1 MIYAYWKFAIAPGYE
16 NNWQKVLVSGIDIS
30 AKKKMEFALQESE
43 KTLRAII
50 QASPIGIGMV
60 KDRILLWANPPF
72 FEVLGHKDT
81 ELLNQSLTKL
91 YQNSEEALSAG
102 QKLYSQVN
110 EFGLGSSELKF
121 TKSNGDYVECLVM
134 AKAIDPSAPESGQIL
149 ALMDITERKSNEEQK
164 KLIDQLTIETEI
176 KKNEAIQLI
185 DKSALLASI
194 GVIAGGITHEINQ
207 PLNAI
212 RMGADGILYWDKQH
226 RILPEMITEMMA
238 GISEAANRIDEII
251 KHMRS
256 FWIEPNKEG
265 IKSVNLNTAIE
276 KAVSLVSQ
284 KLQSS
289 EIQLKIFA
297 TEPELFVYANPI
309 QLELIINNLI
319 INASHSLN
327 EAKPKDKW
335 IKVNAFKDS
344 KAVYLEISD
353 NGKGL
358 PEVDTQKLFDPFFST
373 RKPQEGTGLGL
384 AIVKMFVDRFG
395 AKVSARNLPGAG
407 AIFTVQFNHSE
418 EV

>member
-1 MIYAYWKFAIAPGYE
+1 
-16 NNWQKVLVSGIDIS
+16 
-30 AKKKMEFALQESE
+30 
-43 KTLRAII
+43 
-50 QASPIGIGMV
+50 
-60 KDRILLWANPPF
+60 
-72 FEVLGHKDT
+72 
-81 ELLNQSLTKL
+81 
-91 YQNSEEALSAG
+91 
-102 QKLYSQVN
+102 
-110 EFGLGSSELKF
+110 
-121 TKSNGDYVECLVM
+121 
-134 AKAIDPSAPESGQIL
+134 
-149 ALMDITERKSNEEQK
+149 
-164 KLIDQLTIETEI
+164 
-176 KKNEAIQLI
+176 
-185 DKSALLASI
+185 
-194 GVIAGGITHEINQ
+194 
-207 PLNAI
+207 
-212 RMGADGILYWDKQH
+212 
-226 RILPEMITEMMA
+226 
-238 GISEAANRIDEII
+238 
-251 KHMRS
+251 MRS